1 MDWHSDDIWL
11 DEYADGAMTAEAT
24 RAADAHLAT
33 CARCRA
39 LVADIRAIRSMSRS
53 LESHVPPPHVW
64 VRLAAAIEAQ
74 PKRRW
79 LFSLSPFA
87 LQPAA
92 ALAMAAV
99 LGTGLWWVGGR
110 LAPAAGPAAGA
121 GFQAPLMT
129 AGVGSV
135 TLQMAEQEFTTAIAG
150 LEEMTTA
157 QQDALD
163 PETVGVMQA
172 NLSVIDS
179 AIDQSRAAL
188 VSEPE
193 SDVAQQSLFEALRS
207 KVALLQNIL
216 TLINEMRKGDPEA
229 TARIVSG
236 LNQ

>member
-1 MDWHSDDIWL
+1 MDWHSDDLWL
-11 DEYADGAMTAEAT
+11 DEYVDGAMTADAA
-24 RAADAHLAT
+24 RAADAHLAA
-33 CARCRA
+33 CERCRA
-39 LVADIRAIRSMSRS
+39 IVEDVRAIRSMSRS
-53 LESHVPPPHVW
+53 LESHVPPPQVW
-64 VRLAAAIEAQ
+64 AKLATAIDAQ
-74 PKRRW
+74 PKGW
-79 LFSLSPFA
+79 PLFSLSPFA

-110 LAPAAGPAAGA
+110 LAPAAGPNAGA
-121 GFQAPLMT
+121 TTQPPIMT
-129 AGVGSV
+129 AGFGSV

-163 PETVGVMQA
+163 PDTVGVMQA
-172 NLSVIDS
+172 NLAVIDS

-188 VSEPE
+188 VSEPD
-193 SDVAQQSLFEALRS
+193 SDIAEQSLFEALRS

-216 TLINEMRKGDPEA
+216 ALINEMRKGDPEA
-229 TARIVSG
+229 TARIISG